1 MQVLARVLEQVL
13 ARVLEQVLAPVLEQV
28 LAPVRVLVQAALAWA
43 LVQGQALG
51 KGVSGP
57 VVLRDRTAM
66 DLAMEPAM
74 AVLVRRTVRAL
85 VPVRVGMVP
94 APEASSA
101 RLSCIL

>member
-1 MQVLARVLEQVL
+1 MLVLARVLEQVL
-13 ARVLEQVLAPVLEQV
+13 VREQGRVLALDQVLAQ
-28 LAPVRVLVQAALAWA
+28 ARVLVQAALAWV
-43 LVQGQALG
+43 LVQGQARG

-74 AVLVRRTVRAL
+74 AVLVRQTVRAL

-94 APEASSA
+94 APAASNA